1 MEASKRRNSTVRV
14 KTHNKKK
21 RKGTTMKVFEKQL
34 QFSYVVQAQYEHQT
48 AAEAMRTYNTGF
60 NMAKTGDA

>member
-34 QFSYVVQAQYEHQT
+34 QFSYVVQAQHQT
-48 AAEAMRTYNTGF
+48 AAEAIRTYNTGF